1 MGDPLNPVI
10 GDQVFDGGE
19 FNYLLDP
26 SPDEKVGLMTVQPG
40 FDEVQGEVAA
50 NMAAWA
56 AKAGMTQ
63 DDIDT
68 LAVLNARIARI
79 SVFAGPIRKF
89 YEQLVET
96 RAILEDERQRIIL
109 NLGAS
114 VVRRGRKNPELRGK
128 YQKTCAYRSAIA
140 KKAAQTRRKQEA
152 AAKKAAAAAAAA
164 AAVDAAY
171 AASGQ
176 RPSGDAR

>member
-10 GDQVFDGGE
+10 GDQVFDGSE

-26 SPDEKVGLMTVQPG
+26 SPDQKAGLMTVQPG

-68 LAVLNARIARI
+68 LVVLNARIARI

-114 VVRRGRKNPELRGK
+114 VVRRGKKNKDLLGK
-128 YQKTCAYRSAIA
+128 YQKTCAYRSANA
-140 KKAAQTRRKQEA
+140 KKAAQARRKQQA
-152 AAKKAAAAAAAA
+152 AAKKAAAAAAATA
-164 AAVDAAY
+164 AAATTAAT
-171 AASGQ
+171 AATTD
-176 RPSGDAR
+176 R

>member
-1 MGDPLNPVI
+1 MAGPTNPVM
-10 GDQVFDGGE
+10 GEQVFDGSE

-26 SPDEKVGLMTVQPG
+26 SPEQKVGLMTMQPG
-40 FDEVQGEVAA
+40 FDEVQGEVAS
-50 NMAAWA
+50 NMVAWA

-63 DDIDT
+63 DDIDA
-68 LAVLNARIARI
+68 LALLDDRIARI
-79 SVFAGPIRKF
+79 SVFAGPVRKF
-89 YEQLVET
+89 YERLVET
-96 RAILEDERQRIIL
+96 RAILEDQRQRIVL

-114 VVRRGRKNPELRGK
+114 VARRGKQSKDLLGK
-128 YQKTCAYRSAIA
+128 YQKTCAYRSANA
-140 KKAAQTRRKQEA
+140 KKAARTRRKQEQA
-152 AAKKAAAAAAAA
+152 AAAARKAAAAA